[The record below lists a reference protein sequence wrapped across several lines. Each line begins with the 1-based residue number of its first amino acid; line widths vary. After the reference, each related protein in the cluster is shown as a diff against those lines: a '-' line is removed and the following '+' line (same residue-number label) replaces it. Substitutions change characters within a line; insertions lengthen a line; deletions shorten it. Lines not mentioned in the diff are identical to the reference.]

1 MRTFQLTKGS
11 IMNTRELKV
20 LIKTEVERQIRPL
33 QKYIDKLIAA
43 KAKAKGTTVKRMGRP
58 KKVVNV
64 E

>member
-1 MRTFQLTKGS
+1 
-11 IMNTRELKV
+11 MNTRELKA
-20 LIKTEVERQIRPL
+20 LIKVEVERQVRPL

-58 KKVVNV
+58 PKATPV